1 MMISA
6 QRGNQDISVNS
17 DRMRL
22 DKTVNYSVAFLQ
34 ATGTNSTSFICKER
48 SGVKKLSSLFR

>member
-6 QRGNQDISVNS
+6 PRENQDIFVNS

-22 DKTVNYSVAFLQ
+22 DKTVHYSVASLQ
-34 ATGTNSTSFICKER
+34 AKGTNSTSFLRIDANR
-48 SGVKKLSSLFR
+48 SQ